1 MRRSFELQL
10 GPTVFHFCEDGL
22 RLHDEKPTV
31 SILSSFIKQLCE
43 FLTLRLIPYPDT
55 ILRALRKFFGK
66 KRVIPDVEDLK
77 EIFAHLFCYVPNIT
91 YIIDGLDALNSRDAQ
106 TLLGCFKQLFCG
118 LVQQPKS
125 QILLLSR
132 DQIPGYI
139 NLALLIPGIR
149 QISTYEN
156 NLPDIKNYIKAK
168 IKDKMMVRK
177 LTDSTPLLQ
186 ELSRDLLRKSTGMY
200 DTSMSLFGISRS

>member
-1 MRRSFELQL
+1 MCRSSELQL
-10 GPTVFHFCEDGL
+10 GPTVFYFCEDGL
-22 RLHDEKPTV
+22 RLHNGQPTI

-43 FLTLRLIPYPDT
+43 FLTLRFTPHPNTVLK
-55 ILRALRKFFGK
+55 ALRKFFGQ
-66 KRVIPDVEDLK
+66 KRMVPDIEDPK
-77 EIFAHLFCYVPNIT
+77 EIFIHLFHYVPNT
-91 YIIDGLDALNSRDAQ
+91 AYIVDGLDTLNSRDAQ
-106 TLLGCFKQLFCG
+106 TLLGCFQQLFCG
-118 LVQQPKS
+118 LVQQSKS

-149 QISTYEN
+149 QISTYDN
-156 NLPDIKNYIKAK
+156 NLQDIESYIKAK

-177 LTDSTPLLQ
+177 LTDSTLLLQ

-200 DTSMSLFGISRS
+200 DTSMSSFRISRS